1 MLKNEVIKM
10 NKFKLPIPLKLD
22 FTQKRQ
28 GFGLLLVGIIAA
40 LILGGLAN
48 ILAWGTTWMWWTLA
62 IGVVVGILNIFHEE
76 GILFVLTLL
85 TLTFMLNLLAGLAFF
100 PIWAVTLFNAV
111 VYLLAPAAVIVSLKV
126 LYALAVK

>member
-1 MLKNEVIKM
+1 M
-10 NKFKLPIPLKLD
+10 NKYKLPIPLKLD
-22 FTQKRQ
+22 FTKKKQ

-40 LILGGLAN
+40 LVLGGLAN
-48 ILAWGTTWMWWTLA
+48 GLAWGTAWIWWILA
-62 IGVVVGILNIFHEE
+62 IGVIVGILNIFHEE

-100 PIWAVTLFNAV
+100 PVWTVTLFNAV
-111 VYLLAPAAVIVSLKV
+111 VYLLVPVAVIVSLKV

>member
-1 MLKNEVIKM
+1 M

-22 FTQKRQ
+22 FTKKLH

-40 LILGGLAN
+40 LVLGSLAS
-48 ILAWGTTWMWWTLA
+48 IMAWETAWIWWLLA
-62 IGVVVGILNIFHEE
+62 IGVIIGILNIFHDE

-85 TLTFMLNLLAGLAFF
+85 TLTFMLNLLGSLTFF
-100 PIWAVTLFNAV
+100 PVWAVTLFDSV
-111 VYLLAPAAVIVSLKV
+111 VYLLVPVAIIVSLKV